1 MRTVRR
7 GTFETNSSS
16 THSFSIRRNSENWEE
31 LRNIFD
37 SILYGSDNLCNSI
50 YDCCDEEDL
59 LDIIKRLHRAQEI
72 ILEGEIEW

>member
-1 MRTVRR
+1 MKAIRR

-16 THSFSIRRNSENWEE
+16 THSFSIRRNSEKWEE

-37 SILYGSDNLCNSI
+37 SILYGSDKLCNSI